1 MYKNL
6 LVVKLTLRGKKM
18 SKKINKTYSDDDQYH
33 VSRSL
38 NFQNFKKRLNVSDL
52 LRRAKEEEKSKKKFN
67 LLIYSCVTAAVVVFL
82 LITGI

>member
-38 NFQNFKKRLNVSDL
+38 NFQNSKKRLNLSDL

-67 LLIYSCVTAAVVVFL
+67 LLIYSYATSVVVVFL
-82 LITGI
+82 LIMSI

>member
-1 MYKNL
+1 LYKNL

-38 NFQNFKKRLNVSDL
+38 NFSNFKKRLNLNDL
-52 LRRAKEEEKSKKKFN
+52 LRRAKDEEKSKKKFN
-67 LLIYSCVTAAVVVFL
+67 LLIYSCATSVVVVFL
-82 LITGI
+82 LIMSI